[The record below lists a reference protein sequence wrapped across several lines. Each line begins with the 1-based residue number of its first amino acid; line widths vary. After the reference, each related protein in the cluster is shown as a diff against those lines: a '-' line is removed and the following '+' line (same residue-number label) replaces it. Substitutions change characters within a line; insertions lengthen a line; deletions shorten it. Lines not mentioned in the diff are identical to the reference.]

1 QTCALPISAVF
12 ADPSDPSTTVSGL
25 QVGTTILVWTVNN
38 GPCDTDPVYDA
49 MGIFIYDDQAP
60 AADAGPDQQL
70 CTPQTSTTL
79 AGSAVVHPA
88 TGQWTLVSGS
98 GTIVDPNDPHT
109 AVTDLGVGVNTF
121 RWTVINGVCD
131 DAITFDEVNIVVF
144 DENNPLADAGPD

>member
-1 QTCALPISAVF
+1 GPDQEWCLPVTNAQLAANTPVFPATGMWSVGAGTAVF
-12 ADPSDPSTTVSGL
+12 ADPSDPNTTVSGL

-88 TGQWTLVSGS
+88 TGQWT
-98 GTIVDPNDPHT
+98 
-109 AVTDLGVGVNTF
+109 
-121 RWTVINGVCD
+121 
-131 DAITFDEVNIVVF
+131 
-144 DENNPLADAGPD
+144 